1 MQKRRVAA
9 VDVGLKRVGVAI
21 SLDGRSALPQQPILR
36 KNREQAAGEVDQ
48 FLREWRVDLLVVGLP
63 KSGSSAEEMQRRIR
77 HFVSLLNFKGEV
89 EFMDEYGSS
98 VEAAER
104 MKGVTRQRKDGKL
117 DSIAAQVILERYL
130 QKGRS

>member
-1 MQKRRVAA
+1 LEKRRVAA
-9 VDVGLKRVGVAI
+9 IDVGLKRVGVAI

-36 KNREQAAGEVDQ
+36 KNRKQAAGEVDR

-77 HFVSLLNFKGEV
+77 HFVSLLDFKGEI

-98 VEAAER
+98 VEAVER
-104 MKGVTRQRKDGKL
+104 MKGITRQKRDGKI
-117 DSIAAQVILERYL
+117 DSIAAQIILERYL

>member
-1 MQKRRVAA
+1 MEKRRVAA
-9 VDVGLKRVGVAI
+9 IDVGLKRVGVAI

-36 KNREQAAGEVDQ
+36 KNRKQAAGEVDR

-77 HFVSLLNFKGEV
+77 HFVSLLDFKGEI

-98 VEAAER
+98 VEAVER
-104 MKGVTRQRKDGKL
+104 MKGITRQKRDGKI
-117 DSIAAQVILERYL
+117 DSIAAQIILERYL